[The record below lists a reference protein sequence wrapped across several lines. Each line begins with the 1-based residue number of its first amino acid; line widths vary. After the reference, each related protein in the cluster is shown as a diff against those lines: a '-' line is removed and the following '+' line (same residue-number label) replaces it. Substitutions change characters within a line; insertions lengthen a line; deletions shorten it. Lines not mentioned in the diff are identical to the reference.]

1 MTADDAFDKLL
12 ARNALNIP
20 IANPSAGRAEPTAAQ
35 VRGAKPRKTDEA
47 LKVLEMLDGDP
58 DGKPDYHP
66 ERHDSDTVV
75 FSTPTETD
83 LPVVENT
90 PDRLGGS
97 QIFGKDIDLDDLF
110 SAIGPASGADTVVE
124 AKGPP
129 RPTPPPVPQT
139 QSLTTTLVTPPVPAA
154 ATATTLA
161 AAEAGLRLARK
172 VRRFAYLPLAGM
184 EAFESRARDTV
195 ASLISQN
202 PDRPSLAITNP
213 RRGDGQTE
221 VAIRLALAAAKRV
234 DYRVLLADF
243 DMKKPQ
249 IARRLGLS
257 SKYFTLADILRG
269 SCRLGEALMYSE
281 EDNLYVLPAR
291 ASDREGD
298 EVLNDR
304 QVAALL
310 GQLHAVFNFSILACG
325 AIESGAPMIACRHA
339 GATALAGY
347 CGVSRVGGMREAAE
361 TLMDAGVK
369 VAGLLLTGA

>member
-20 IANPSAGRAEPTAAQ
+20 IANPSASRPAPTAEQ
-35 VRGAKPRKTDEA
+35 VRVARPREADEA
-47 LKVLEMLDGDP
+47 LRVLEMLDGDL
-58 DGKPDYHP
+58 DQSPDYRP
-66 ERHDSDTVV
+66 VREALGAEGFT
-75 FSTPTETD
+75 TPTETD
-83 LPVVENT
+83 LPSVNDTE
-90 PDRLGGS
+90 RLDAS
-97 QIFGKDIDLDDLF
+97 DLFGRDIDLEDF
-110 SAIGPASGADTVVE
+110 FAAIAPSTTADTVIE
-124 AKGPP
+124 TKGPV
-129 RPTPPPVPQT
+129 RPPPVPAT
-139 QSLTTTLVTPPVPAA
+139 MSGVATTHITPPTAA
-154 ATATTLA
+154 AMTATSLA
-161 AAEAGLRLARK
+161 AAEVGLRLARK

-184 EAFESRARDTV
+184 EAFESRARDVV
-195 ASLISQN
+195 ASLISQT

-269 SCRLGEALMYSE
+269 ACRLGEALMYSE

-304 QVAALL
+304 QVAALMQ
-310 GQLHAVFNFSILACG
+310 QLHTVFNFSIIACG
-325 AIESGAPMIACRHA
+325 AMETGEPLIACRHA

-347 CGVSRVGGMREAAE
+347 CGVSRVAGLREAAGS
-361 TLMDAGVK
+361 LADAGVR

>member
-20 IANPSAGRAEPTAAQ
+20 IANPSAGRAEPAAAK
-35 VRGAKPRKTDEA
+35 VRGAKRRGTDEA
-47 LKVLEMLDGDP
+47 LKVLEMLDVEAGD
-58 DGKPDYHP
+58 KPDYHP
-66 ERHDSDTVV
+66 GPSDSDTVV
-75 FSTPTETD
+75 YITPTETD
-83 LPVVENT
+83 LPAVEESR
-90 PDRLGGS
+90 DHAGGS
-97 QIFGKDIDLDDLF
+97 RIFGKDLDLDDFFAALGP
-110 SAIGPASGADTVVE
+110 SAAADTVIE
-124 AKGPP
+124 PKGQA
-129 RPTPPPVPQT
+129 RPTPAPLPPG
-139 QSLTTTLVTPPVPAA
+139 QSLSTTQISPPVPASLTGA
-154 ATATTLA
+154 SLA
-161 AAEAGLRLARK
+161 ASEAGLRLARK

-310 GQLHAVFNFSILACG
+310 DQLHSVFNFSILACG
-325 AIESGAPMIACRHA
+325 AIESGEPMIACRHA

-347 CGVSRVGGMREAAE
+347 CGVSRVAGMREAAE
-361 TLMDAGVK
+361 SLMDAGVR